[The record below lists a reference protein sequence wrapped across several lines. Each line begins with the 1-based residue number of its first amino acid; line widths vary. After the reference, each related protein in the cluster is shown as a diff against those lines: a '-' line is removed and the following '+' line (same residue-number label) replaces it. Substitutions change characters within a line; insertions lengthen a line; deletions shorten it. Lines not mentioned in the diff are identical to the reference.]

1 MRLSSIPRVNSNHR
15 KRRFAAN
22 GSRMDTGVKRKWR
35 LVRGRV
41 AFECGGESRRE
52 NEDEEFL
59 VLFLFFLREVEGR
72 NDVSVLLR
80 SRNLSLFENLVEDV
94 FVTSFSKSKQWKPMI
109 WKICSYYLPKI
120 SSRFFSSTLSR
131 GFARIEVSYFH
142 TKRRDE
148 IYRLGDIK
156 RTVIAII
163 IVALRKKEE

>member
-41 AFECGGESRRE
+41 AFECGSESRRE

-59 VLFLFFLREVEGR
+59 VLFFFLLREVEGR

-94 FVTSFSKSKQWKPMI
+94 FVTSFSKSKPMI

-120 SSRFFSSTLSR
+120 SSRFFSSTLTLQ
-131 GFARIEVSYFH
+131 RIRENRSFVFPYE
-142 TKRRDE
+142 TQGRDLSFGR
-148 IYRLGDIK
+148 Y
-156 RTVIAII
+156 
-163 IVALRKKEE
+163 

>member
-59 VLFLFFLREVEGR
+59 VLFFFLLREVEGR

-120 SSRFFSSTLSR
+120 SSRFFSSTLTLQ
-131 GFARIEVSYFH
+131 RIRENRSFVFPYE
-142 TKRRDE
+142 TQGRDLSFGR
-148 IYRLGDIK
+148 Y
-156 RTVIAII
+156 
-163 IVALRKKEE
+163 

>member
-94 FVTSFSKSKQWKPMI
+94 FVTSFSDDLEDLLVLLAENFLS
-109 WKICSYYLPKI
+109 L
-120 SSRFFSSTLSR
+120 FFIDPHSPLQRIRENRSFVFPYETQERDLSFGR
-131 GFARIEVSYFH
+131 Y
-142 TKRRDE
+142 
-148 IYRLGDIK
+148 
-156 RTVIAII
+156 
-163 IVALRKKEE
+163 

>member
-59 VLFLFFLREVEGR
+59 VLFFFLLGEVEGR

-94 FVTSFSKSKQWKPMI
+94 FVTSFSDDLEDLLVLLAENFLSLFFIDPHSPKDSRESKFR
-109 WKICSYYLPKI
+109 I
-120 SSRFFSSTLSR
+120 SIRNAGTRF
-131 GFARIEVSYFH
+131 IVW
-142 TKRRDE
+142 E
-148 IYRLGDIK
+148 IL
-156 RTVIAII
+156 
-163 IVALRKKEE
+163 KEQ